1 MLKLESKNWVIP
13 AIIIVTLFAFL
24 LDYFTPTANAVYI
37 FYFIPIAFC
46 LLQENT
52 KLPLIFAVICTI
64 LCIVGFHITDNTKEI
79 LSINRTIAIICI
91 WVITFMVKAI
101 IASKNEMARSN
112 WIKET
117 AASLNEKIR
126 GELTTLE
133 VGRKLLL
140 FFSETIEA
148 HVSAIYA
155 REESQ
160 TVLSFLAGHG
170 HDSDNVKK
178 TVSFG
183 DGLLGQAAIDKKLII
198 ASPLKEDHLRVKT
211 SLGNS
216 QPNHLMILPL
226 MADNDVVGVVE
237 LAFFQKPNDIVIE
250 FLNQIQELT
259 GTFVRSAQ
267 HKLRLS
273 ELLHQSQQF
282 SEELQAQQ
290 EELKVSNE
298 ELEQQSKALKA
309 THMRLESQQVE
320 MEQTNQQLEEQTQLL
335 ENQKNLLDEK
345 NQELERSRDELEN
358 KASELHKASQ
368 YKSEFLANMSHELR
382 TPLNSTLILA
392 KLLSENKLGNLNDEQ
407 VKYANI
413 IYNSGNDLLNLINDI
428 LDLSKVEAGKMTI
441 SPEVVKVESTARAL
455 EQIFLPIANDK
466 KIEFK
471 LELAPSLP
479 EEIIT
484 DRQRLDQILKNFLS
498 NAIKF
503 TPKGKV
509 TLKVS
514 QKEDRIAFAVS
525 DTGVG
530 ISENEKE
537 VIFEAFRQA
546 DGTTNRKFGGTGL
559 GLSISKELA
568 QILGGE
574 IEVDSEKGK
583 GSTFTLL
590 LPLEYSQSSL
600 KTHTVSK
607 PSSFPKEMGPVQEV
621 PVKKSFQQENKFS
634 FKDDRENIGEFN
646 RLMLIIEDDEEFA
659 KILYDLAHEMNFGA
673 IVTPSGDEGM
683 ELAKEYLPNAIV
695 LDMRLPDHSG
705 MVVLDNL
712 KMSARTRH
720 IPVHVISSSDFSKS
734 ALEMGAIGYMLK
746 PVKRNQ
752 LLTAFQNMN
761 AMLEQKVKHV
771 LVVEDDK
778 VQSDHIVDLLSDHAV
793 KVEAVETSSEALKR
807 LSERTYDC
815 MIMDLSL
822 PDMSGHELL
831 SKLSNEN
838 STYSFPPVIV
848 YTARDLTAEEEEK
861 LRLYSGS
868 IIIKGA
874 KSPERLLS
882 EVTLFLHRVE
892 TDLPPER
899 QKMLRDL
906 RNREKNLQD
915 QKILIVD
922 DDVRNIFALTS
933 ALEGYGARIE
943 TARNGREALEKLD
956 SAAPIDLVLMD
967 IMMPE
972 MDGYEAMRRIRLHPE
987 HKDVLIIALTAKAM
1001 KDDKEKCLEAGAN
1014 DYLPKPLEI
1023 DKLLSLIRVW
1033 LPQKRSFTK

>member
-1 MLKLESKNWVIP
+1 MLKLESKSWVIP
-13 AIIIVTLFAFL
+13 TITLVTLFAFL

-37 FYFIPIAFC
+37 FYFIPISFC
-46 LLQENT
+46 LLQEST
-52 KLPLIFAVICTI
+52 KLPLLYAVICTI
-64 LCIVGFHITDNTKEI
+64 LCVLGFHITDDSTVL
-79 LSINRTIAIICI
+79 LSINRTIAITCI
-91 WVITFMVKAI
+91 WVITFMVRAI
-101 IASKNEMARSN
+101 ISSKNETAKNN
-112 WIKET
+112 WIREN
-117 AASLNEKIR
+117 AGLLSEKIR
-126 GELTTLE
+126 GELTTSE
-133 VGRKLLL
+133 VGQGLLS

-148 HVSAIYA
+148 HVGALYI
-155 REESQ
+155 REE
-160 TVLSFLAGHG
+160 TKPVLHFLTGHAY
-170 HDSDNVKK
+170 DLENIKK
-178 TVSFG
+178 TIPFG
-183 DGLLGQAAIDKKLII
+183 DGLLGQTAISRKLTL
-198 ASPLKEDHLRVKT
+198 ASPLSSDHLRIKS

-216 QPNHLMILPL
+216 SPNHLLLFPV
-226 MADNDVVGVVE
+226 MADGSVVGVVE
-237 LAFFQKPNDIVIE
+237 LAFFKEPSDLVIE
-250 FLNQIQELT
+250 FVEQIMELA
-259 GTFVRSAQ
+259 GTFLRSAQ
-267 HKLRLS
+267 QKFKLS
-273 ELLHQSQQF
+273 ELLHQAQQF

-309 THMRLESQQVE
+309 THTRLESQQVE

-335 ENQKNLLDEK
+335 ESQKNLLDEK
-345 NQELERSRDELEN
+345 NQELLRSKEELES
-358 KASELHKASQ
+358 KASELHRASQ

-392 KLLSENKLGNLNDEQ
+392 KLLSDNKQGNLNDEQ

-428 LDLSKVEAGKMTI
+428 LDLSKVEAGKMTV
-441 SPEVVKVESTARAL
+441 SPEVVLIEHTVRSL
-455 EQIFLPIANDK
+455 EQMFQPIAQDK
-466 KIEFK
+466 NIGFQ
-471 LELAPSLP
+471 LELAPNLP
-479 EEIIT
+479 KEMIT

-503 TPKGKV
+503 TPAGKV
-509 TLKVS
+509 ALKVY
-514 QKEDRIAFAVS
+514 QDHGRIAFAVS

-530 ISENEKE
+530 ISEEEKE

-559 GLSISKELA
+559 GLSISRELA

-574 IEVDSEKGK
+574 IQVDSKKGK
-583 GSTFTLL
+583 GSTFTLI
-590 LPLEYSQSSL
+590 LPQEFSLSPL
-600 KTHTVSK
+600 KTHTVSR
-607 PSSFPKEMGPVQEV
+607 PSTHMEVKETPKLPARQHLEP
-621 PVKKSFQQENKFS
+621 SFS
-634 FKDDRENIGEFN
+634 FKDDRENVKEFN
-646 RLMLIIEDDEEFA
+646 RLMLIIEDDEGFA
-659 KILYDLAHEMNFGA
+659 KILFELAHEMNFGA
-673 IVTPSGDEGM
+673 IVTSSGDEGM
-683 ELAKEYLPNAIV
+683 ELAKEYLPHAIV
-695 LDMRLPDHSG
+695 LDIRLPDHSG
-705 MVVLDNL
+705 MVVLDHL
-712 KMSARTRH
+712 KMDARTRH

-793 KVEAVETSSEALKR
+793 KVEAVETSAEALKR
-807 LSERTYDC
+807 LSEKVYDC

-831 SKLSNEN
+831 SKLSQDN

-848 YTARDLTAEEEEK
+848 YTARDLTTEEEER

-899 QKMLRDL
+899 QKMLREL
-906 RNREKNLQD
+906 RNREKNLEE

-933 ALEGYGARIE
+933 ALEGYGAKIE

-956 SAAPIDLVLMD
+956 SAQPIDLVLMD